1 MAHVAKWKHGEVAEI
16 TSLLTTHKVV
26 GIIDISGIPGPQL
39 QKMRG
44 GLRKKAQIRSSKNT
58 LIMKAI
64 DEAEK
69 KVQGISA
76 LKDQVKGQAA
86 VIATDVNPFALFK
99 EIKATRTNAPAK
111 GGETASHDIE
121 VKAGDTPFKPG
132 PIVGELQKVG
142 IPAAISEGKVIIKS
156 DKVLVEE
163 GKKISVEIAQM
174 LSRLGIQPVELGL
187 HLNAAYEN
195 GMIYKSEVLDINM
208 DKFMGSLRTAHLN
221 AFTLAM
227 ETAWINNATIRHLVM
242 KAYRSAH
249 GLAVERTIVTKDTLP
264 QLLAKAQLSM
274 QAVQSHIKPIPT
286 GEQPAK

>member
-1 MAHVAKWKHGEVAEI
+1 MAHVASWKHGEVAEI
-16 TSLLTTHKVV
+16 TTLLTTHKVV
-26 GIIDISGIPGPQL
+26 GIVDISGIPGPQL

-58 LIMKAI
+58 LIMKAL

-69 KVQGISA
+69 KVKGISA

-86 VIATDVNPFALFK
+86 VIATDVNPFALYK

-121 VKAGDTPFKPG
+121 VKEGDTPFKPG

-163 GKKISVEIAQM
+163 GKKIPVDVAQM
-174 LSRLGIQPVELGL
+174 LGRLGIMPIELGL
-187 HLNAAYEN
+187 QLNAAYEN
-195 GMIYKSEVLDINM
+195 GMIYKPEVLDINM
-208 DKFMGSLRTAHLN
+208 DKFMGDLRTAHLN

-249 GLAVERTIVTKDTLP
+249 GLAVERTILTKDTLP
-264 QLLAKAQLSM
+264 QLLAKAQRSM
-274 QAVQSHIKPIPT
+274 QAVQSRVKPIST
-286 GEQPAK
+286 GEQPPK

>member
-1 MAHVAKWKHGEVAEI
+1 MAHVAKWKHEEVAEI
-16 TSLLTTHKVV
+16 VSLLTSHKVV
-26 GIIDISGIPGPQL
+26 GIVDISGIPGPQL

-44 GLRKKAQIRSSKNT
+44 GLRKNALIRSSKNT
-58 LIMKAI
+58 LIMKAL

-86 VIATDVNPFALFK
+86 VIATDVNPFALFR

-111 GGETASHDIE
+111 GGETATHDIE
-121 VKAGDTPFKPG
+121 VKEGDTPFKPG

-163 GKKISVEIAQM
+163 GHKIPVGVAQM
-174 LSRLGIQPVELGL
+174 LGRLGIMPIELGL
-187 HLNAAYEN
+187 ILNAAYEN
-195 GMIYKSEVLDINM
+195 GMIYKPEVLDINM
-208 DKFMGSLRTAHLN
+208 EKFMGDLRTAHLN

-227 ETAWINNATIRHLVM
+227 ETAWINNATIRYLMM

-249 GLAVERTIVTKDTLP
+249 GLAVERAIVTKDTLP

-274 QAVQSHIKPIPT
+274 QAVSSHVKPITT
-286 GEQPAK
+286 GEQPPK